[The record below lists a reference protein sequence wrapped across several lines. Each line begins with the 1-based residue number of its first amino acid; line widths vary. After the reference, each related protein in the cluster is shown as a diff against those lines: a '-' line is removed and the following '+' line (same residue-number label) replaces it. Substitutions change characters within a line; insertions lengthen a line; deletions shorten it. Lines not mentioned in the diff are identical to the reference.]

1 MYSSI
6 IVIEDFYD
14 HPLKV
19 RKAALSGDFPP
30 VTGVRTF
37 PGRNSRQKLVPP
49 GLDRMISHIV
59 GEPVVHADNKESYH
73 GQFRLTLAGEESRYM
88 VHVDPSTLYWV
99 GVIYL
104 SLPEHCQG
112 GTNLFRHRDL
122 GSDRTPL
129 DEAEL
134 RAIGVDSVAA
144 LLKRDGNS
152 PEKWEK
158 VMTLPMRF
166 NRLVLYRPW
175 LWHSAEAGFGDR
187 DDNAR
192 LIQMVAFRRAPAA
205 EARPGAG
212 P

>member
-1 MYSSI
+1 
-6 IVIEDFYD
+6 
-14 HPLKV
+14 
-19 RKAALSGDFPP
+19 
-30 VTGVRTF
+30 
-37 PGRNSRQKLVPP
+37 
-49 GLDRMISHIV
+49 
-59 GEPVVHADNKESYH
+59 
-73 GQFRLTLAGEESRYM
+73 M

-112 GTNLFRHRDL
+112 GTSLFRHREL
-122 GSDRTPL
+122 ASDRTPL
-129 DEAEL
+129 DESEL
-134 RAIGVDSVAA
+134 QAIGVDSVAA
-144 LLKRDGNS
+144 LLKRDGNR
-152 PEKWEK
+152 PDKWDK
-158 VMTLPMRF
+158 IMTLPMRF

-205 EARPGAG
+205 EAGPGAG